1 MKEVFDRI
9 IAKLEDIAERDDY
22 GWIVNLYDA
31 TDVVREVEY
40 EYDGKYLSK
49 KEYEEL
55 LEYKYMYENLCK

>member
-1 MKEVFDRI
+1 MKEIFDKI
-9 IAKLEDIAERDDY
+9 IAKLENFSIRNDY
-22 GWIVNLYDA
+22 GWVVSLYDA

-55 LEYKYMYENLCK
+55 LEYKHMYENLCR